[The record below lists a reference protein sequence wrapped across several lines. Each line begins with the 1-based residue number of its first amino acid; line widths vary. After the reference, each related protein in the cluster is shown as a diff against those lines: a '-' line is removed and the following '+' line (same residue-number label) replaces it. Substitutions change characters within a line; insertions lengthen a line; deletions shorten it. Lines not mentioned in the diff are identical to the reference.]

1 MRTPAPKTGIAALAA
16 SAFALSLTAAVA
28 HAGTAQ
34 DAPAMEHCYGVALAG
49 ENDCAAGPGTT
60 CAGTSTVDYQG
71 NAWTSVP
78 AGTCV
83 DIETPYGNGSL
94 TPVERP

>member
-1 MRTPAPKTGIAALAA
+1 MKSYTQIATIAA

-28 HAGTAQ
+28 HAQDAQ
-34 DAPAMEHCYGVALAG
+34 DEPAMEHCYGVALTG
-49 ENDCAAGPGTT
+49 ENDCAAGPGTS
-60 CAGTSTVDYQG
+60 CAGTSSVDYQG
-71 NAWTSVP
+71 DAWTYVP

-94 TPVERP
+94 TPIERP